1 MISLR
6 HAPPTDEQII
16 QWSLDNPGVRFE
28 YVNGEITVSPTTGI
42 SGVRQS
48 ALNLKLASWAK
59 AHRYRSFGSSTLFH
73 FGGLKVS
80 PDEVLILAAR
90 FDALSPEEQD
100 ETVLLVP
107 DVAVEIVS
115 KSQGFGKT
123 RGGVLPKCQAM
134 DGVGVSHVVLLDPYA
149 TDPAERVTTWGTPPA
164 DFPNDWD
171 DVLDP

>member
-6 HAPPTDEQII
+6 HDPPTDEQII
-16 QWSLDNPGVRFE
+16 QWSLDNPGLRFE

-42 SGVRQS
+42 SGIRRS

-59 AHRYRSFGSSTLFH
+59 AHGYRSFGSSTLFH

-107 DVAVEIVS
+107 DVAVEIIS
-115 KSQGFGKT
+115 KNQGFGKM
-123 RGGVLPKCQAM
+123 RGGVLSKCQAM
-134 DGVGVSHVVLLDPYA
+134 DGAGVGHVVMLDP
-149 TDPAERVTTWGTPPA
+149 PPIR
-164 DFPNDWD
+164 PKGQ
-171 DVLDP
+171 

>member
-6 HAPPTDEQII
+6 HEPPTDEQII

-42 SGVRQS
+42 SGVRRS
-48 ALNLKLASWAK
+48 ALNLKLAIWAK
-59 AHRYRSFGSSTLFH
+59 AHGYRSFGSSTLFH

-90 FDALSPEEQD
+90 FDALSPEEQG

-115 KSQGFGKT
+115 RGNVFGKT

-134 DGVGVSHVVLLDPYA
+134 NGAGVGYVVMLDPSA
-149 TDPAERVTTWGTPPA
+149 ADPAERVTTWGTPPPN
-164 DFPNDWD
+164 FPNDWA
-171 DVLDP
+171 DVLSA